1 MKRTGRAVAAALALV
16 VSLSSAQALT
26 PFATI
31 GDWTCS
37 DEADRLVVAQTLVHI
52 AGHERPEFQVPFF
65 MHCIET
71 AAADSGHFESR
82 RISEVAAGCVMMELT
97 VFSESG

>member
-1 MKRTGRAVAAALALV
+1 MH
-16 VSLSSAQALT
+16 SNAQALT

-37 DEADRLVVAQTLVHI
+37 DEADRLVVARTLVHI
-52 AGHERPEFQVPFF
+52 AGHEQPQFQESFF
-65 MHCIET
+65 MKCIET
-71 AAADSGHFESR
+71 AATDQGHFESR

-97 VFSESG
+97 VFSETG